1 MTDWRRVFG
10 FEKHTYVQS
19 FPITS
24 FLLSGVSFYKD
35 TIKDISI
42 GDILDMTIEPNK
54 YDNSAIIIKKITNVC
69 GYVPKD
75 IKEKVKSYVP
85 SQVKVIDK
93 RLIENNIYSLRVDII
108 KKEDSENIN
117 LNSKEV

>member
-1 MTDWRRVFG
+1 MADWRRVIG

-19 FPITS
+19 FPVTS

-35 TIKDISI
+35 TIKDINND
-42 GDILDMTIEPNK
+42 DILDMTSESNT
-54 YDNSAIIIKKITNVC
+54 YDSTAIVIKRGSDIC

-75 IKEKVKSYVP
+75 SKEKVTPYVP

-93 RLIENNIYSLRVDII
+93 HHIKDGIYSLRVDII
-108 KKEDSENIN
+108 
-117 LNSKEV
+117 SKN

>member
-1 MTDWRRVFG
+1 MSDWTRVFG
-10 FEKHTYVQS
+10 FKKYTYVQS

-35 TIKDISI
+35 TIKDINI
-42 GDILDMTIEPNK
+42 GDILNMSFEPNN
-54 YDNSAIIIKKITNVC
+54 YDSSAIIIKKNTDIC

-75 IKEKVKSYVP
+75 IKDKVKSHVP

-93 RLIENNIYSLRVDII
+93 RLVENNIYSLRVDII
-108 KKEDSENIN
+108 ENAH
-117 LNSKEV
+117 LNSVPV

>member
-19 FPITS
+19 FPVTS

-35 TIKDISI
+35 TIKDIHI
-42 GDILDMTIEPNK
+42 GDMLDMSFEPNK
-54 YDNSAIIIKKITNVC
+54 YDSSAIIIKKVTDIC

-75 IKEKVKSYVP
+75 IKDKVKLHVP

-93 RLIENNIYSLRVDII
+93 RLVENNIYSLRVDII
-108 KKEDSENIN
+108 EKEIGENAH
-117 LNSKEV
+117 LKSAPV